1 MPANAKIRGK
11 NIHPVHKMQY
21 QNVKMNLSE
30 HKTDRS
36 GHKKDL
42 SYRQVLVL
50 ESDFGGVPGGA
61 RTHDLR
67 NHNPTF

>member
-1 MPANAKIRGK
+1 
-11 NIHPVHKMQY
+11 MQ
-21 QNVKMNLSE
+21 KMNLSE
-30 HKTDRS
+30 HNTDLS